1 MTQPLKILHVETGM
15 HLYGGALQVRY
26 LLDGLKREGGT
37 ENVLVCP
44 TGSQIGMEAE
54 NVADK
59 VYIVPM
65 RGDLDLPFI
74 LRLTKIIRA
83 ERPDIVHL
91 HSRRGAD
98 VLGGIAAKLNG
109 TRCILTRR
117 VDNPERRLLA
127 KLKYR
132 LYDHIITIS
141 NGIKDVLVNEG
152 VPAEK
157 ISCVRSA
164 VDAERYS
171 QPGDRK
177 WFLKEFDLPG
187 DARTCAVV
195 AQLIERKGHRY
206 LIEAIPEILRNCSE
220 AYFLFFGKG
229 PMEAKLKLQCRE
241 SGISDH
247 VIFAGFRDDLERILP
262 CLDLLVHP
270 ALMEGLGVSLLQAAA
285 AGVPIVGTR
294 VGGIPEVVR
303 DGVNGYLIE
312 PGSIGAVTDAVVRL
326 LTSPDSARAMGRRG
340 REMVREN
347 FSVGKMVE
355 GNLKIYL
362 NMQENRPGG

>member
-1 MTQPLKILHVETGM
+1 MKILHVETGM
-15 HLYGGALQVRY
+15 HLYGGALQVY
-26 LLDGLKREGGT
+26 HLLDGLKHKGEI
-37 ENVLVCP
+37 ENILVCP
-44 TGSQIGMEAE
+44 TGSRIGIEAKS
-54 NVADK
+54 VADR
-59 VYIVPM
+59 VYTVSM

-74 LRLTKIIRA
+74 LRLTRIIHQ

-98 VLGGIAAKLNG
+98 ILGGIAAKLTG

-117 VDNPERRLLA
+117 VDNPEHRLIA
-127 KLKYR
+127 GLKYG
-132 LYDHIITIS
+132 LYNHIIAIS
-141 NGIKDVLVNEG
+141 NGIKAVLVSEG
-152 VPAEK
+152 VPTEK

-164 VDAERYS
+164 VDVEKYS

-177 WFLKEFDLPG
+177 WFLKEFGLPG

-220 AYFLFFGKG
+220 AYFLFLGKG
-229 PMEAKLKLQCRE
+229 PMEAELKLLCGK
-241 SGISDH
+241 SGILDH
-247 VIFAGFRDDLERILP
+247 VIFAGFRDDPERVIP

-303 DGVNGYLIE
+303 DGMNGYLIE
-312 PGSIGAVTDAVVRL
+312 PGSTGAITDAVVRL
-326 LTSPDSARAMGRRG
+326 LARPDSARAMGLAG
-340 REMVREN
+340 KKMVRES
-347 FSVGKMVE
+347 FSIEEMVE
-355 GNLKIYL
+355 GNLRVYL
-362 NMQENRPGG
+362 NMQKNRSKG